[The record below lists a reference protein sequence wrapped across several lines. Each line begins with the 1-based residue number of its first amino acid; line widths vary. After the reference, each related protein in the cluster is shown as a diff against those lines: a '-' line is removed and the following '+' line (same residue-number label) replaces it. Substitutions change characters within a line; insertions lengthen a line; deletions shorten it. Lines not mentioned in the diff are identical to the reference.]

1 MKLSILICSV
11 YKRVAQRA
19 DLLLLLRN
27 SIGKNTYLKQ
37 VNQNYLLERYQ
48 GAEAEIIL
56 CTDHK
61 KLTVGTKRNLL
72 IDEACGD
79 YIVFVDDDDMV
90 TVNYVQA
97 ILDKITRQ
105 PDVIVFN
112 ALRYHNG
119 QRDKP
124 VIYGIEYSRDY
135 STPKFHYRL
144 PNHLMCVRK
153 SIAAQVRFADI
164 SFGEDADYARRLLPY
179 LKHQERIFEMLYEY
193 WYSDENTE
201 TNTNPTPKSPKGDFE
216 KDKYKTT

>member
-1 MKLSILICSV
+1 MNYFCSMKLSILICSV

-37 VNQNYLLERYQ
+37 ATENYLLERYQ

-61 KLTVGTKRNLL
+61 KLTVGAKRNLL
-72 IDEACGD
+72 IDEACGN

-97 ILDKITRQ
+97 LLDKIAKQ

-112 ALRYHNG
+112 ALRYQNG

-124 VIYGIEYSRDY
+124 VIYGIEYNRDY
-135 STPKFHYRL
+135 STSKFHYRL

-153 SIAAQVRFADI
+153 TIAAQVRFADI

-179 LKHQERIFEMLYEY
+179 LKHQERIFDTLYEY

-201 TNTNPTPKSPKGDFE
+201 TNTNPTPK
-216 KDKYKTT
+216 